1 MLRVTT
7 AQQYNVAIDNMQ
19 RSNVKIDNLS
29 QQISSGK
36 RVLQP
41 SDDPIAAAQIIKL
54 DRELAQYEKYELNI
68 QVTER
73 RLTLEE
79 SVLGS
84 MRTSLNRINE
94 FVIQGSTATLTDSDR
109 ASIAVALRTE
119 VEYMADLMNTQDVQ
133 GEYIFAGSKGGTQPY
148 QLQADGSYDYQGD
161 DGQRSIKVSNELY
174 VPSNDS
180 GQYLFEAVAADLQ
193 TVVKGVYASEDPL
206 SVPTPIPV
214 VSATSFEDQAA
225 QDKFTEATRDLGDLT
240 ITVDDSVL
248 PLTYSVTDSNG
259 NPVEDENGVPM
270 TSIAFV
276 DGDEVE
282 LLGMDVTLV
291 APTGTYTGNNI
302 NVLHTQPE
310 QKNILDIVQNYAS
323 ALEVPL
329 TSQAKRDEFE
339 AATVKMF
346 GQWEQA
352 SERNIESVT
361 RLGTRL
367 SFLERVESS
376 NADFTLFA
384 ETSLS
389 ALQDTDMATAISEY
403 QLEEVTLQASQ
414 ALFGRIAAL
423 SLFDHI

>member
-19 RSNVKIDNLS
+19 KSNVTIDNLS
-29 QQISSGK
+29 QQISSGQ

-41 SDDPIAAAQIIKL
+41 SDDPVAAAQIIKL

-68 QVTER
+68 EVTER

-79 SVLGS
+79 SVLDS

-94 FVIQGSTATLTDSDR
+94 FVIQGSNGTLTDSDR

-148 QLQADGSYDYQGD
+148 QLQEDGSYDYQGD

-174 VPSNDS
+174 VSSNDS
-180 GQYLFEAVAADLQ
+180 GQYLFEAVSADLQ
-193 TVVKGVYASEDPL
+193 TLVQGAFASQ
-206 SVPTPIPV
+206 SPV
-214 VSATSFEDQAA
+214 STALVSATSFADQAA
-225 QDKFTEATRDLGDLT
+225 QDQFADATRDLGDLS
-240 ITVDDSVL
+240 ITVDNAG
-248 PLTYSVTDSNG
+248 PTYTITDSNG
-259 NPVEDENGVPM
+259 DVVTDESGVPR
-270 TSIAFV
+270 TGIAFTA
-276 DGDEVE
+276 GDEIE
-282 LLGMDVTLV
+282 IFGMDLTLELD
-291 APTGTYTGNNI
+291 PTGFAGSNV
-302 NVLHTQPE
+302 NVLHTEPE
-310 QKNILDIVQNYAS
+310 QKNILDIVQEYAS

-329 TSQAKRDEFE
+329 VTQEDRDEFE

-346 GQWEQA
+346 GQWEEA

-361 RLGTRL
+361 RLGTKL

-384 ETSLS
+384 QTSLS
-389 ALQDTDMATAISEY
+389 AIQDADLATVISEY

>member
-19 RSNVKIDNLS
+19 RSNVTIDNLS
-29 QQISSGK
+29 QQISSGQ

-68 QVTER
+68 EVTER

-79 SVLGS
+79 SVLDS

-94 FVIQGSTATLTDSDR
+94 FVIQGSNGTLTDSDR

-148 QLQADGSYDYQGD
+148 QLQEDGSYDYQGD
-161 DGQRSIKVSNELY
+161 DGQRSIQVSNELF
-174 VPSNDS
+174 VSSNDS
-180 GQYLFEAVAADLQ
+180 GQYLFEAVSADLQ
-193 TVVKGVYASEDPL
+193 TLVQGAFASQ
-206 SVPTPIPV
+206 SPV
-214 VSATSFEDQAA
+214 STALVSATSFADQAA
-225 QDKFTEATRDLGDLT
+225 QDQFADATRDLGDLS
-240 ITVDDSVL
+240 ITVDNAG
-248 PLTYSVTDSNG
+248 PTYTITDSNG
-259 NPVEDENGVPM
+259 DVVTDESGVAR
-270 TSIAFV
+270 TGIAFTA
-276 DGDEVE
+276 GDEIE
-282 LLGMDVTLV
+282 IFGMDLTLELD
-291 APTGTYTGNNI
+291 PTGFTGSNV
-302 NVLHTQPE
+302 NVLHTEPE
-310 QKNILDIVQNYAS
+310 QKNILDIVQEYAS

-329 TSQAKRDEFE
+329 VTQEDRDEFE

-361 RLGTRL
+361 RLGTKL

-389 ALQDTDMATAISEY
+389 AIQDADLATVISEY

>member
-19 RSNVKIDNLS
+19 KSNVTIDNLS
-29 QQISSGK
+29 QQISSGQ

-41 SDDPIAAAQIIKL
+41 SDDPVAAAQIIKL

-68 QVTER
+68 EVTER

-79 SVLGS
+79 SVLDS

-94 FVIQGSTATLTDSDR
+94 FVIQGSTGTLTDNDR

-148 QLQADGSYDYQGD
+148 QLQEDGSYDYQGD

-174 VPSNDS
+174 VSSNDS
-180 GQYLFEAVAADLQ
+180 GQYLFEAVSADLQ
-193 TVVKGVYASEDPL
+193 TLVQGAFASQ
-206 SVPTPIPV
+206 SPV
-214 VSATSFEDQAA
+214 STALVSATSFADQAA
-225 QDKFTEATRDLGDLT
+225 QDQFADATRDLGDLS
-240 ITVDDSVL
+240 ITVDNAG
-248 PLTYSVTDSNG
+248 PTYTITDSNG
-259 NPVEDENGVPM
+259 DVVTDDSGVPR
-270 TSIAFV
+270 TAIAFAA
-276 DGDEVE
+276 GDEIE
-282 LLGMDVTLV
+282 IFGMDLTLELD
-291 APTGTYTGNNI
+291 PTGFAGSNV
-302 NVLHTQPE
+302 NVLHTEPE
-310 QKNILDIVQNYAS
+310 QKNILDIVQEYAS

-329 TSQAKRDEFE
+329 VTQEDRDEFE

-346 GQWEQA
+346 GQWEEA

-361 RLGTRL
+361 RLGTKL

-384 ETSLS
+384 QTSLS
-389 ALQDTDMATAISEY
+389 AIQDADLATVISEY

>member
-19 RSNVKIDNLS
+19 KSNVTIDNLS
-29 QQISSGK
+29 QQISSGQ

-41 SDDPIAAAQIIKL
+41 SDDPVAAAQIIKL

-68 QVTER
+68 EVTER

-79 SVLGS
+79 SVLDS

-94 FVIQGSTATLTDSDR
+94 FVIQGSNGTLTDSDR

-148 QLQADGSYDYQGD
+148 QLQEDGSYDYQGD

-174 VPSNDS
+174 VSSNDS
-180 GQYLFEAVAADLQ
+180 GQYLFEAVSADLQ
-193 TVVKGVYASEDPL
+193 TLVQGAFASQ
-206 SVPTPIPV
+206 SPV
-214 VSATSFEDQAA
+214 STALVSATSFADQAA
-225 QDKFTEATRDLGDLT
+225 QDQFADATRDLGDLS
-240 ITVDDSVL
+240 ITVDNAG
-248 PLTYSVTDSNG
+248 PTYTITDSNG
-259 NPVEDENGVPM
+259 DVVTDDSGVPR
-270 TSIAFV
+270 TGIAFAA
-276 DGDEVE
+276 GDEIE
-282 LLGMDVTLV
+282 IFGMDLTLELD
-291 APTGTYTGNNI
+291 PTGFAGSNV
-302 NVLHTQPE
+302 NVLHTEPE
-310 QKNILDIVQNYAS
+310 QKNILDIVQEYAS

-329 TSQAKRDEFE
+329 VTQEDRDEFE

-346 GQWEQA
+346 GQWEEA

-361 RLGTRL
+361 RLGTKL

-384 ETSLS
+384 QTSLS
-389 ALQDTDMATAISEY
+389 AIQDADLATVISEY